1 MKTNFKKTK
10 IKKNLGQKKKLG
22 GNAINYMSN
31 GSSMIIHLIVRL
43 INNIQLNKMSYF
55 SELYP
60 YSKSKM
66 EVELDFV

>member
-10 IKKNLGQKKKLG
+10 MKRNLEQKQKLG
-22 GNAINYMSN
+22 ENAINFMSN
-31 GSSMIIHLIVRL
+31 ESFMIIHLIVRL
-43 INNIQLNKMSYF
+43 IKNIQLNKMSYF
-55 SELYP
+55 SELYS